1 MADTYTTNLTLR
13 KPEVGSSTNTWGTK
27 LNADLDLL
35 DAVFSANGAGTSVGL
50 HIGTGKNLK
59 VNGTLTASNDVFLDG
74 AGTSQNQLKFIDAS
88 GYSVGLKA
96 PADLNDTNLTLIL
109 PDSSNASGGTALIA
123 TNVSNNVVTLGFGTP
138 TIAVSNYFA
147 TSGLSN
153 KDLGV
158 GLHIKTGDSGTS
170 SVLSDADELIIEGS
184 ANSGMTI
191 LSGTSNYGQ
200 IRFGDSGNS
209 NIGGITY
216 GHTDNK
222 MNFITNGTGRMTID
236 SSGKLLVGASTSDNG
251 QLEVKSTTTNSFKG
265 YFASSTGN
273 FQNMRLYS
281 DVGGTQTE
289 TFRIENDGDVKNT
302 NNSYGSLSDERIK
315 QDITD
320 ANSQWEDIKNLKIV
334 NYKRK
339 DHVAEGLNIPMIG
352 VIAQDLEEAG
362 MNGLVSESIPSTGE
376 IRANSE
382 FGTLEDIVDEDGN
395 IEGVKAIPNE
405 GVTVKSVK
413 YSVLYM
419 KAIKALQEAIT
430 KIETLEDRINALEN

>member
-35 DAVFSANGAGTSVGL
+35 DAVFSSNGAGTSVGL

-59 VNGTLTASNDVFLDG
+59 VHGTLTASNDVFLDG
-74 AGTSQNQLKFIDAS
+74 AGTSQNALKFIDAN

-109 PDSSNASGGTALIA
+109 PDSSNTSNGTALIA
-123 TNVSNNVVTLGFGTP
+123 TNVTNNVVTLGFGTP

-170 SVLSDADELIIEGS
+170 SVLNSADELVIEGS

-191 LSGTSNYGQ
+191 LSGTSNTGM

-216 GHTDNK
+216 SHTDNQ
-222 MNFITNGTGRMTID
+222 MQFNTNGTSRTVIASDGTHYINTTAGNLKSAN
-236 SSGKLLVGASTSDNG
+236 SSGFVTKGGSTLGETQIASNTGNPLTINRSNDDSTSRN
-251 QLEVKSTTTNSFKG
+251 LITF
-265 YFASSTGN
+265 YRAS
-273 FQNMRLYS
+273 
-281 DVGGTQTE
+281 
-289 TFRIENDGDVKNT
+289 
-302 NNSYGSLSDERIK
+302 NN
-315 QDITD
+315 
-320 ANSQWEDIKNLKIV
+320 
-334 NYKRK
+334 
-339 DHVAEGLNIPMIG
+339 IG
-352 VIAQDLEEAG
+352 VITATNSSTSYNTNSDYRLKENQVSIS
-362 MNGLVSESIPSTGE
+362 NGIERLKQLQPYRFNFKIDPDTTVDGFFAHEVQ
-376 IRANSE
+376 
-382 FGTLEDIVDEDGN
+382 DIV
-395 IEGVKAIPNE
+395 P
-405 GVTVKSVK
+405 
-413 YSVLYM
+413 
-419 KAIKALQEAIT
+419 EAIT
-430 KIETLEDRINALEN
+430 GEKDATETYTDENGDEQTRIKPQSIDQSKLVPLLVAAVQELTTRLEALEN